1 MLCYSCNKQ
10 KNELTP
16 VDSKIIK
23 GAKLLMC
30 LTCIESGFEPKW
42 AIIMGGRKFGPDYV
56 KDYVLKRKYV
66 GREILAT
73 ELIVD

>member
-1 MLCYSCNKQ
+1 
-10 KNELTP
+10 
-16 VDSKIIK
+16 
-23 GAKLLMC
+23 
-30 LTCIESGFEPKW
+30 
-42 AIIMGGRKFGPDYV
+42 MGGRKFGPEYV